1 MSTHTMEVILYL
13 SLIYLACVL
22 TSPAQTP
29 SEIVTATIILE
40 AGGEYSTGAMEAV
53 HEVIVNRSLKRKISK
68 HEVCLQPSQFH
79 CWTGKDIAA
88 QIAKA
93 KSHSRWGEA
102 FVITLYPKTNYTNGA
117 DHYHA
122 DHVDPYWNK
131 HMEIT
136 AIIGRHIFYK

>member
-1 MSTHTMEVILYL
+1 MDTHTMEIVFYV
-13 SLIYLACVL
+13 CVFWL
-22 TSPAQTP
+22 VSICTAPAQTS

-40 AGGEYSTGAMEAV
+40 AGGEYSEGAMSAV
-53 HEVIVNRSLKRKISK
+53 YEVIANRSAKRQLTLS
-68 HEVCLQPSQFH
+68 EVCLQASQFA
-79 CWTGKDIAA
+79 CWSDKGVAA

-93 KSHSRWGEA
+93 KSHPRWGEA
-102 FVITLYPKTNYTNGA
+102 FVITLYPKTNYTKGA

-131 HMEIT
+131 HMKVT

>member
-1 MSTHTMEVILYL
+1 MEIIFYIFVIW
-13 SLIYLACVL
+13 LASSL

-29 SEIVTATIILE
+29 TEIVTATIILE
-40 AGGEYSTGAMEAV
+40 AGGEHSLGAMEAV
-53 HEVIVNRSLKRKISK
+53 HEVIVNRSAKRKISK
-68 HEVCLQPSQFH
+68 RDVCLQPSQFS
-79 CWTGKDIAA
+79 CWNGMQVSA

-102 FVITLYPKTNYTNGA
+102 FLITMDSATNFTDGA

-122 DHVDPYWNK
+122 DYCNPYWNK
-131 HMEIT
+131 HMKVT

>member
-1 MSTHTMEVILYL
+1 MIRTIEVILYA
-13 SLIYLACVL
+13 SLLLLAVII
-22 TSPAQTP
+22 SEAQTP

-40 AGGEYSTGAMEAV
+40 AGGEYSEGAMQAV
-53 HEVIVNRSLKRKISK
+53 YEVIANRSANRQLTLS
-68 HEVCLQPSQFH
+68 EVCLQASQFH
-79 CWTGKDIAA
+79 CWSDKEVAS

-93 KSHSRWGEA
+93 KSHPRWGEA

-122 DHVDPYWNK
+122 DYCNPYWNK
-131 HMEIT
+131 HMKIT

>member
-1 MSTHTMEVILYL
+1 MIRNLEVILYVVILL
-13 SLIYLACVL
+13 SAIIV
-22 TSPAQTP
+22 SEAQTP

-40 AGGEYSTGAMEAV
+40 AGGEYSEGAMQAV
-53 HEVIVNRSLKRKISK
+53 YEVIANRSANRQLAL
-68 HEVCLQPSQFH
+68 HEVCLQPSQFS
-79 CWTGKDIAA
+79 CWSGKEVAS

-93 KSHSRWGEA
+93 KSHPRWGEA

-131 HMEIT
+131 HMKVT

>member
-1 MSTHTMEVILYL
+1 MIRNLEVILYVVIL
-13 SLIYLACVL
+13 LAAVII
-22 TSPAQTP
+22 SEAQTP

-40 AGGEYSTGAMEAV
+40 AGGEYSEGAMQAV
-53 HEVIVNRSLKRKISK
+53 YEVIANRSANRQLALS
-68 HEVCLQPSQFH
+68 EVCLQASQVA
-79 CWTGKDIAA
+79 CWSDKDVAS

-93 KSHSRWGEA
+93 KSHPRWGEA

-122 DHVDPYWNK
+122 DYCNPYWNK
-131 HMEIT
+131 HMKVT